1 MAMQAEEKK
10 IVLYGAQGLGRETA
24 YILSLLPQWKAI
36 GYFDDNLPVGEKIGY
51 EKLPILDFPSTI
63 AAYQEL
69 SVVICIANPQAK
81 CSVYDK
87 LVKYKNIS
95 LPTIIAP
102 TAIVAPDAEISDG
115 CIIGHFAV
123 VGPNTHIGKCV
134 LMNTKS
140 AVGHDTTIGDFSTF
154 LSSANISGNVIMG
167 QRCFCGDQTFVVQGK
182 KIGNNVTIGAGSRVF
197 TNVPDDWHVF
207 GYPAVRI

>member
-1 MAMQAEEKK
+1 MQAETKK

-24 YILSLLPQWKAI
+24 HILSLLSQWELI
-36 GYFDDNLPVGEKIGY
+36 GYFDDNMTVGEKIGY
-51 EKLPILDFPSTI
+51 SKLPVLDFQETI
-63 AAYQEL
+63 ATYQVL
-69 SVVICIANPQAK
+69 SVVICIANPQNK
-81 CSVYDK
+81 HNVYNK
-87 LVKYKNIS
+87 LIKYQNIS

-102 TAIVAPDAEISDG
+102 SAIVAPDAEISEG

-140 AVGHDTTIGDFSTF
+140 AIGHDTTIGDFSTF
-154 LSSANISGNVIMG
+154 LSSTNISGNVIMG
-167 QRCFCGDQTFVVQGK
+167 QQCFCGDQSFVVQGK
-182 KIGNNVTIGAGSRVF
+182 KIGDNVTIGAGSRVF
-197 TNVPDDWHVF
+197 TNVPNDWHVF